1 MRNCLKIVTG
11 IVVAIGSLQTVFAQ
25 DGMSG
30 ERTEVRVET
39 KEVPF
44 ATRYEVSREVSAGK
58 ERVLHAGKKG
68 VVKRTFEI
76 TLFGDKEVGRKQVKE
91 ELALKPEPQVIQRGV
106 GRSRESDLPYAA
118 RGFSRTR
125 VLSMRASA
133 YDTSAASNGG
143 NAGRTASGIRL
154 RPGVVAVDPKVIPLG
169 TTLYIEGYGMAIAGD
184 TGGSIKGNRID
195 LCMGSRG
202 EVNRFGRR
210 TVTVHVL
217 RATR

>member
-1 MRNCLKIVTG
+1 MRNCLKIVMG
-11 IVVAIGSLQTVFAQ
+11 IVATIVSLQTVFAQ

-44 ATRYEVSREVSAGK
+44 SIKYEVSREVAPGT
-58 ERVLHAGKKG
+58 EHVLHPGKKG
-68 VVKRTFEI
+68 VVKRTFEVTI
-76 TLFGDKEVGRKQVKE
+76 FDNKEVGRKQVKE
-91 ELALKPEPQVIQRGV
+91 ELAVKPEPQVVQRGI
-106 GRSRESDLPYAA
+106 GRSRQNDLPYAS

-125 VLSMRASA
+125 VLTMKASA

-143 NAGRTASGIRL
+143 NAGRTASGMRL
-154 RPGVVAVDPKVIPLG
+154 RPGVVAVDPRVIPLG

-217 RATR
+217 RANR

>member
-11 IVVAIGSLQTVFAQ
+11 IVATLWSLQTVFAQ

-30 ERTEVRVET
+30 ERTEVRIEN

-44 ATRYEVSREVSAGK
+44 SIKYEVSREVAAGK
-58 ERVLHAGKKG
+58 EKVLHPGKKG
-68 VVKRTFEI
+68 VVKRTFEVTI
-76 TLFGDKEVGRKQVKE
+76 FEDKEVGRKLVKE
-91 ELALKPEPQVIQRGV
+91 EVTKPQAQVVARGY
-106 GRSRESDLPYAA
+106 GRSRENDLPYAA

-125 VLSMRASA
+125 VLIMKASA
-133 YDTSAASNGG
+133 YDTSASSNGG
-143 NAGRTASGIRL
+143 HAGRTASGMRL
-154 RPGVVAVDPKVIPLG
+154 KPGVVAVDPRVIPLG
-169 TTLYIEGYGMAIAGD
+169 TQLYIEGYGMAIAGD

-195 LCMGSRG
+195 LCLGSRG

-217 RATR
+217 RASR

>member
-1 MRNCLKIVTG
+1 MRNCLKFLMGIAATIV
-11 IVVAIGSLQTVFAQ
+11 SLQTVFAQ
-25 DGMSG
+25 DGNSG

-44 ATRYEVSREVSAGK
+44 PVKVEISREVAAGS

-68 VVKRTFEI
+68 VVKRTFEVTI
-76 TLFGDKEVGRKQVKE
+76 FDGKEVSRKQIKE
-91 ELALKPEPQVIQRGV
+91 ELISKPETQVVARGY
-106 GRSRESDLPYAA
+106 GRSRENDLPYAA
-118 RGFSRTR
+118 RGYSRTR
-125 VLSMRASA
+125 ILTMKASA

-143 NAGRTASGIRL
+143 HAGKTASGIRL
-154 RPGVVAVDPKVIPLG
+154 RPGVVAVDPRVIPLG
-169 TTLYIEGYGMAIAGD
+169 TPLYIEGYGMAIAGD

-217 RATR
+217 RASR